1 MENDKIFE
9 KDYEKLEFLG
19 DALMEY
25 LIMANA
31 YKIFDEK
38 DIRVRPFEMHKI
50 KVILLSNSFMARITV
65 LTGIYKYLM
74 KIDEE

>member
-74 KIDEE
+74 NIDEE